1 MNIPDT
7 IRPLPSTSKPLPPES
22 PEATLRERSWYLDI
36 LIGNAAMAQ
45 GHLPDSEQAYWR
57 SIERADVLLNS
68 AHQELN
74 NTYLETIHLYVIS
87 CTNLGNLYQQW
98 QRWDRAEAILLQ
110 GHQRTIS
117 ILNMV
122 ELPVAWRWQAM
133 LALRELMSQ
142 VSSFYRD
149 APSAQPT
156 ETLFAQTQTYIQNFL
171 NYLEETQA

>member
-1 MNIPDT
+1 MNISDT
-7 IRPLPSTSKPLPPES
+7 IRQLPSTAKPLPPDQ
-22 PEATLRERSWYLDI
+22 SWHLDI

-45 GHLPDSEQAYWR
+45 GHLPDSEQAYLR
-57 SIERADVLLNS
+57 SIERAETLLNS
-68 AHQELN
+68 AHQEPN

-117 ILNMV
+117 TLNMV

-133 LALRELMSQ
+133 LALRELMIQ

-171 NYLEETQA
+171 NYLEETKA